1 MSYHIRRKDRLQRE
15 NMFRHEGTIHYETQE
30 FFMSAG
36 HHLPSATD
44 LQREL
49 EQVRRD
55 YAIALKDRPEHARA
69 LEERARK
76 LEAELARQK

>member
-1 MSYHIRRKDRLQRE
+1 MSSE
-15 NMFRHEGTIHYETQE
+15 
-30 FFMSAG
+30 

-49 EQVRRD
+49 GQVRRD

-69 LEERARK
+69 LEARAKK